1 MEALNVS
8 GAAQDALYLVIR
20 LLLEWCEK
28 LSGEQ
33 KPKRFGLSS
42 SSEFEYALGI
52 ELLEFA

>member
-1 MEALNVS
+1 MCSGRVMEALNVS

-33 KPKRFGLSS
+33 KPKRFGLSCRVQ
-42 SSEFEYALGI
+42 LV
-52 ELLEFA
+52 